1 MLLSTTDTLQ
11 GFEITDYLGLVT
23 GETIMG
29 ANILRDVMGTVTDY
43 VGGRAAAYEESLGQ
57 ARDVSIEEM
66 RDRAQVLGA
75 DAIVGVS
82 MDYETVG
89 SRGAMLMVTCSGTA
103 VRLRKV

>member
-1 MLLSTTDTLQ
+1 
-11 GFEITDYLGLVT
+11 
-23 GETIMG
+23 
-29 ANILRDVMGTVTDY
+29 MGTVTDY

>member
-1 MLLSTTDTLQ
+1 MLISTTDTLQ